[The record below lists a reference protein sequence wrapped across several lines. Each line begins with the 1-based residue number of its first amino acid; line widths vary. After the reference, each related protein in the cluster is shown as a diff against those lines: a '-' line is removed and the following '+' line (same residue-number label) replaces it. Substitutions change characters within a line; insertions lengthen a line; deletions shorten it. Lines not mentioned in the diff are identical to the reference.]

1 MPGIFLLA
9 TSGQVRSDTEP
20 AQETRSDRKDAKSV
34 IHDMLGPRRPWRG
47 TLSSSDRVPCA
58 LSLCVAARIT
68 LIEVFVLS
76 ETPGSAGRF
85 Y

>member
-34 IHDMLGPRRPWRG
+34 IHDMLGPRDYAPH
-47 TLSSSDRVPCA
+47 P
-58 LSLCVAARIT
+58 
-68 LIEVFVLS
+68 
-76 ETPGSAGRF
+76 
-85 Y
+85 